1 LPKRDAGLHPL
12 NPRSDGHTMKKDTDH
27 LSRPQLRQR
36 AEDFLNQNP
45 AAIKRTPPADIQKL
59 VEELR
64 VHQVEL
70 EMQNEELRQAQ
81 IELSDA
87 RDRYANL
94 YDFAPVGY
102 FTINEKGL
110 ILEANFTGAKMLGL
124 ERGRLIGR
132 PFSRFITKDA
142 QDNFYLYRKK
152 IFETGIR
159 QTFELTLKRED
170 GSIFHAQLESIAI
183 KETGADGNVIRTT
196 IIDITRRRQAE
207 EEKTELQFQLQHSQK
222 MEAVGTL
229 AGGIAHDFNNLLQAI
244 QGFAEILLLDKQKN
258 DDGYHELKQISH
270 AAKRGAE
277 LTRQLLT
284 FSHKIESKLRPVD
297 INDLVEKTKTL
308 LERTLP
314 RMIAIKLRLTPENMV
329 VNADSAQ
336 IEQIL
341 INLAVNAKDAMPEG
355 GELTVQTE
363 GKWLDEAYCR
373 VQPLIKP
380 GKYVLLTVSDSGC
393 GMDKET
399 LKHIFDPFYTTKGL
413 AEGTGLGL
421 AIVYGIVKSHGGHIE
436 CVSALGMST
445 SFRIYFPALD
455 QQAPTEV
462 AAKEDR
468 PGGGSET
475 ILLVDDE
482 EIIRDVGEATLT
494 RFGYTVLTAAD
505 GDTAVERYRREQE
518 RIDLVIL
525 DLVMPKMSGK
535 RCLEA
540 LIRINPNV
548 KVVVASGFSET
559 VSRAEVLKAGAKG
572 FIGKPYE
579 VNKLLS
585 AVREV
590 LDER

>member
-1 LPKRDAGLHPL
+1 
-12 NPRSDGHTMKKDTDH
+12 MKKDPDH
-27 LSRPQLRQR
+27 LSGAQLRRR
-36 AEDFLNQNP
+36 AEDFLKKNP
-45 AAIKRTPPADIQKL
+45 AAIQSTPAADIQKL
-59 VEELR
+59 VEELQI
-64 VHQVEL
+64 HQVEL
-70 EMQNEELRQAQ
+70 EMQNEELRRAQ
-81 IELSDA
+81 LEMADA
-87 RDRYANL
+87 RDRYADL

-102 FTINEKGL
+102 FTISEKGL
-110 ILEANFTGAKMLGL
+110 ILEANLTGAKMLGL

-132 PFSRFITKDA
+132 PFSRFVAQDA

-159 QTFELTLKRED
+159 QTFELILKKAD
-170 GSIFHAQLESIAI
+170 GSIFSAHMESIPV
-183 KETGADGNVIRTT
+183 KETGADGSVIRTT

-244 QGFAEILLLDKQKN
+244 QGFAEILLFDKRKS

-297 INDLVEKTKTL
+297 MNDLVERTKSL

-341 INLAVNAKDAMPEG
+341 INLAVNAKDAMPDG
-355 GELTVQTE
+355 GELTIRTE
-363 GKWLDEAYCR
+363 SNWLHEAYCR
-373 VQPLIKP
+373 VQPLLKP

-393 GMDKET
+393 GMDQET

-445 SFRIYFPALD
+445 SFKIYFPALD
-455 QQAPTEV
+455 QQRPT
-462 AAKEDR
+462 AATAKEDR

-482 EIIRDVGEATLT
+482 EIIRDVGEATLV
-494 RFGYTVLTAAD
+494 RFGYTVLTAVD
-505 GDTAVERYRREQE
+505 GDMAVELYRREQE

-525 DLVMPKMSGK
+525 DLIMPKMSGK

-540 LIRINPNV
+540 LIRINPKV
-548 KVVVASGFSET
+548 KVVVASGFSKT
-559 VSRAEVLKAGAKG
+559 DSRADVINAGAKG

-579 VNKLLS
+579 VNKLLR

-590 LDER
+590 LDENG